1 MQELHLAHNQ
11 LDALDGLAAAEPEPP
26 PSAAAA
32 KGPPLTS
39 ATSWA
44 PPHAELRSDGKKVR
58 LALARTLTLTPTL
71 TLTLTLPRSLSLSLS
86 RSLTLSLTPRRP
98 AAHAAARANTARV
111 VARPPLPFPPSSC
124 ST

>member
-32 KGPPLTS
+32 KGAPLTS
-39 ATSWA
+39 AASWA
-44 PPHAELRSDGKKVR
+44 PPRAELGSDRKKVG
-58 LALARTLTLTPTL
+58 LALAPILTLTPTF

-86 RSLTLSLTPRRP
+86 LTLSLTP
-98 AAHAAARANTARV
+98 
-111 VARPPLPFPPSSC
+111 
-124 ST
+124 